1 MKARITDPGRGQQ
14 ETQCCPQTG
23 RWLYI
28 HILHHLLNPEEE
40 QIQKKVTGDTSSQP
54 STIRPTFR
62 TKVDHL
68 SQPDHDTDKETES

>member
-14 ETQCCPQTG
+14 ETQCLPQTG